1 MIYVYVTVIFTC
13 L

>member
-1 MIYVYVTVIFTC
+1 MSVYVTVI